1 MLHKVFYVP
10 MRNDHLLSDD
20 VIHQVF
26 ANLEKMIEIHVNLN
40 EQMKAMKA
48 SGTLIGDVGDML
60 LSRFGGENGL
70 VFKLAAAEF
79 NRNQTRGLEALK
91 NSQIKNS
98 RLIKF
103 LEEAMGNPLCRRLM
117 LKDIIPTGMQRLT
130 KYPLLLENLVK
141 YTPSRFNLTESLIIF
156 GTFSV
161 EIIS

>member
-60 LSRFGGENGL
+60 LQVGRGRVQSQPNEGLGGAQ
-70 VFKLAAAEF
+70 K
-79 NRNQTRGLEALK
+79 
-91 NSQIKNS
+91 
-98 RLIKF
+98 
-103 LEEAMGNPLCRRLM
+103 
-117 LKDIIPTGMQRLT
+117 
-130 KYPLLLENLVK
+130 
-141 YTPSRFNLTESLIIF
+141 
-156 GTFSV
+156 
-161 EIIS
+161 